1 MDELKAN
8 QEAVEKA
15 MRFAASPEAQQ
26 LKTLLQQKNAKGLKK
41 AMEQAAQGDMV
52 GAKATIEVFLAT
64 EDGKELLAQL
74 RKNP

>member
-8 QEAVEKA
+8 QEAVENA

-26 LKTLLQQKNAKGLKK
+26 LKTLLQQKNAKDLKK

-52 GAKATIEVFLAT
+52 SAKAAIEAFLAT
-64 EDGKELLAQL
+64 EEAKELLAQL

>member
-8 QEAVEKA
+8 QEAVENA

-26 LKTLLQQKNAKGLKK
+26 LKTLLQQKNAKDLKK

-52 GAKATIEVFLAT
+52 GAKTTIEAFLAT
-64 EDGKELLAQL
+64 EEAKELLAQL